1 MLPAAEHTRDVP
13 DLLHA
18 GSAACRPASPA
29 PPSLPVRA
37 GVYAS
42 NPLFAVNATGTHRI
56 GPVNRRPQNVTEVL
70 CRELGA
76 GHPDG
81 ALRQIRTMKRVLRT
95 HYQAQKRLE
104 RFGVDS
110 SMEAAGRLADLREQL
125 AEEREVRRRQAQANV
140 DTLDAALDVLRDA
153 RKRLDNLARAPAP
166 ASNTL
171 ASNNNA
177 TETASSQTSS
187 GPARA
192 AKGDTDRV
200 AALDAFDTVTNQ
212 LDELR
217 LELWVEAGEPD
228 PDESDAAD
236 GVSCLLD
243 RLQADMARLSS
254 ENRRLHREVSHLRRQ
269 QAELSNL
276 LSTYANDRAE

>member
-1 MLPAAEHTRDVP
+1 MPY
-13 DLLHA
+13 LLRA
-18 GSAACRPASPA
+18 LSAAYRPASPP

-37 GVYAS
+37 GVCAS
-42 NPLFAVNATGTHRI
+42 NPLFAVNGTGTHRI

-125 AEEREVRRRQAQANV
+125 AEEREARRRQAQANV

-153 RKRLDNLARAPAP
+153 RKRLDDLARAPEP
-166 ASNTL
+166 ASNAPAAK
-171 ASNNNA
+171 ASA
-177 TETASSQTSS
+177 TETASPQTSS
-187 GPARA
+187 SPAPS

-236 GVSCLLD
+236 GVTSLLD
-243 RLQADMARLSS
+243 RLQADMARLSN
-254 ENRRLHREVSHLRRQ
+254 ENRRLRREVSHLRRQ
-269 QAELSNL
+269 QEELSNL
-276 LSTYANDRAE
+276 LSTYANDRSD

>member
-1 MLPAAEHTRDVP
+1 MN
-13 DLLHA
+13 
-18 GSAACRPASPA
+18 G
-29 PPSLPVRA
+29 
-37 GVYAS
+37 
-42 NPLFAVNATGTHRI
+42 TGTHRI

-125 AEEREVRRRQAQANV
+125 AEEREARRRQAQANV
-140 DTLDAALDVLRDA
+140 DTLDAALDVLHDA
-153 RKRLDNLARAPAP
+153 RERLNDLARSPAPAPNAGAASNASPAAASPAP
-166 ASNTL
+166 ASP
-171 ASNNNA
+171 
-177 TETASSQTSS
+177 ETSS
-187 GPARA
+187 SPAPA
-192 AKGDTDRV
+192 AEGDTDRV

-236 GVSCLLD
+236 GVTSLLD
-243 RLQADMARLSS
+243 RLQDDMARLSS
-254 ENRRLHREVSHLRRQ
+254 ENRRLRREVSHLRRQ
-269 QAELSNL
+269 QQELSNL
-276 LSTYANDRAE
+276 LSTYASDRSE